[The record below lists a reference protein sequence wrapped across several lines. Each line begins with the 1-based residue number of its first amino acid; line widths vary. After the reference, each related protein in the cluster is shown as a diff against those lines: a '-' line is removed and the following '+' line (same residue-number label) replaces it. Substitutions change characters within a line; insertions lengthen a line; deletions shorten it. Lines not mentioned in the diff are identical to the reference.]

1 MRKES
6 LRKNAVVLTV
16 LVLVVLPLVLV
27 FLKASVLLK
36 VPLLLP
42 AYSLS

>member
-1 MRKES
+1 MFPQVS
-6 LRKNAVVLTV
+6 VPDLMA